1 MKYALLIIVLLAL
14 AGDAFAQGVGM
25 GSGIM
30 DVRNNTVGPAPLLTG
45 GTNILTGG
53 TNLLLR

>member
-1 MKYALLIIVLLAL
+1 MKYVLLLIASLAL
-14 AGDAFAQGVGM
+14 AGDAFAQGIGM
-25 GSGIM
+25 GKGIM
-30 DVRNNTVGPAPLLTG
+30 DVRNNTVGPPPLLTG